1 MNFDRK
7 RAGRVIGMAGAFT
20 SGEHSRMVCQA
31 RGPHTLLRE
40 DEYDEYTD
48 VTCDSEIDW
57 FDIMDPEHKKKA
69 IGDYSSGREWVVCDP
84 RKDSSIPG
92 SQSADGSVKM
102 LVVCTWSVPY
112 RQLNTERAGQFS
124 PMAQ

>member
-1 MNFDRK
+1 MNLHFG
-7 RAGRVIGMAGAFT
+7 RALQDGMPT
-20 SGEHSRMVCQA
+20 

-69 IGDYSSGREWVVCDP
+69 LGDYPSGRERVVCHP

-92 SQSADGSVKM
+92 SQSSWM
-102 LVVCTWSVPY
+102 E
-112 RQLNTERAGQFS
+112 QLR
-124 PMAQ
+124 